1 MIKAEIDI
9 TEPMNNFYKFAEQKD
24 LNHATDAIILICQK
38 TLMKSSEVL
47 NQIIEDSSRLER
59 YAVYDMACQI
69 LTMLENERVQYQA
82 KTKNIEAAVSDAE
95 YCLNEIKKSGN
106 PAVIKNYVAAIRKN
120 LDEIENIL

>member
-24 LNHATDAIILICQK
+24 FNHATDAIILICQK
-38 TLMKSSEVL
+38 TLMKPSEVL

-59 YAVYDMACQI
+59 YAEYDMACQI
-69 LTMLENERVQYQA
+69 LTLLENERIQYQTKA
-82 KTKNIEAAVSDAE
+82 KDIEAAANDAE